1 MKEIRHKKTELSL
14 LTVANVTKTRFAEKV
29 VSGKKWVAYGEDNHF
44 PDYLWKLYC
53 DAPTQ
58 AAIIDAKTSWTMG
71 TTMKGGD
78 EVINQAGET
87 IEEVMRKAVF
97 DLHLFGG
104 FALQIIYNVKGE
116 IAEVYW
122 ADFSKLRTDQTAKVL
137 YWADDWSS
145 WNVEAREYPAFNPNA
160 QDKRSQIYY
169 FRGGVCRSV
178 YPVPCYLSA
187 IDSMQTEC
195 EIQHFHLNNIKN
207 GFAANT
213 IVNCNGGVPDKEER
227 KKFED
232 LLNKKFSGADNAGR
246 LLISWN
252 ESKDDAITVERMED
266 NNFDQKFAQLRRDT
280 MENIIVAHRLTSGTL
295 LGRTPTNTGFTRNEF
310 AEAFKIFNVTVIQPY
325 QRQVLQ
331 SLKKIFPDKEF
342 TFEPFDIP
350 IAEKGAIPV
359 DGGELS

>member
-1 MKEIRHKKTELSL
+1 MSDIKHKVTNLSL
-14 LTVANVTKTRFAEKV
+14 VTVPNVTKTRFTEKA
-29 VSGKKWVAYGEDNHF
+29 VSGKKWLAYGADNKF

-71 TTMKGGD
+71 SSMKGGD
-78 EVINQAGET
+78 EIANKAGET

-104 FALQIIYNVKGE
+104 MAIQVIYNVKGE

-122 ADFSKLRTDQTAKVL
+122 ADFSKIRTNQAAKVL
-137 YWADDWSS
+137 YWADDWGS
-145 WNVEAREYPAFNPNA
+145 WSVEPKEYPAFNPEA
-160 QDKRSQIYY
+160 ESKRSQIFYY
-169 FRGGVCRSV
+169 RGAVCRSV
-178 YPVPCYLSA
+178 YPAPCYLSA

-213 IVNCNGGVPDKEER
+213 IINCNGGVPEEKER
-227 KKFED
+227 KEFEKM
-232 LLNKKFSGADNAGR
+232 LNKKFSGADNAGK

-252 ESKDDAITVERMED
+252 ETKDNAITVERMED
-266 NNFDQKFAQLRRDT
+266 NTFDQKFTQLRRDT

-325 QRQVLQ
+325 QKQVLQ
-331 SLKKIFPDKEF
+331 VLKKIFPDKEF
-342 TFEPFDIP
+342 EFEPFDIP
-350 IAEKGAIPV
+350 IAEKGAIP
-359 DGGELS
+359 ENLSV